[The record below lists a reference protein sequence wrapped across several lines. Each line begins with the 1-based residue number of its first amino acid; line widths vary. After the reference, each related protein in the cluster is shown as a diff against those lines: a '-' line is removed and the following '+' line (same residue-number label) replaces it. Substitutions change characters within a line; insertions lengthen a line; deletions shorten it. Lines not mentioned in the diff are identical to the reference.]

1 MATVN
6 GINQLQGL
14 YTVDNN
20 QVICRAI
27 KNGQKHT
34 AIALCTPADA
44 WTKRL
49 TVTGGA
55 VMGKEVNC
63 GDNYGDYCLPPN
75 EHLKSNVINIGHTTQ
90 NIYIKFEKAKTFG
103 NMSDYGTLTLPGADM
118 SGLDIVFFWPNDS
131 EGDAWN
137 NFKNILNEAN
147 TVASS
152 VHSIRENVLMSDEAA
167 AQLMGSIIG
176 AAV

>member
-6 GINQLQGL
+6 GINELRGI

-20 QVICRAI
+20 QVMCRARR
-27 KNGQKHT
+27 NGQSNT
-34 AIALCTPADA
+34 VIALCTPADA

-49 TVTGGA
+49 TVTGGS

-63 GDNYGDYCLPPN
+63 GDSYGYYCLPAKN
-75 EHLKSNVINIGHTTQ
+75 HLKSNLVNIGYTTQ
-90 NIYIKFEKAKTFG
+90 RVYIQFEKAKSFG
-103 NMSDYGTLTLPGADM
+103 VMSDYGTLILPGANI

-131 EGDAWN
+131 ESDAWN
-137 NFKNILNEAN
+137 NFINLLDEAH
-147 TVASS
+147 TIASK
-152 VHSIRENVLMSDEAA
+152 VHRIRENVIMNDEAA
-167 AQLMGSIIG
+167 AQLMGNIMG

>member
-20 QVICRAI
+20 QVICRARR
-27 KNGQKHT
+27 NGQNNT
-34 AIALCTPADA
+34 VIALCTPADA

-55 VMGKEVNC
+55 VFGKELNC
-63 GDNYGDYCLPPN
+63 GDSDGSRCLSPN
-75 EHLKSNVINIGHTTQ
+75 DHLKSNVINVGHTTQ
-90 NIYIKFEKAKTFG
+90 SIYIKFEKAKSFG
-103 NMSDYGTLTLPGADM
+103 AMSDYGTLTLPGADM

-137 NFKNILNEAN
+137 NFKNILDEAN
-147 TVASS
+147 TVASK
-152 VHSIRENVLMSDEAA
+152 VHSIRENVIMSDEAA
-167 AQLMGSIIG
+167 AQLMGSILG